1 MTVARLGLTA
11 ARRLRLIVLALH
23 PLRAPSPA
31 PPRLPPLDLL
41 AQDGLGACCLML
53 PPHLPCVCT
62 FRASAPCLYC
72 AGGQALAQPNRL
84 SVLGVA
90 VARPSV
96 RVSGNGGG
104 KRLAGGEG
112 ISARLKPRSTAVS
125 VRHAMP
131 RGPTRGIE
139 PRTLTAGAAEA
150 DHHREE
156 CAVPVPCRA
165 TPRSSRGKDGRA
177 GRPQKAAK
185 RQRGGRAATQPTRL
199 SA

>member
-62 FRASAPCLYC
+62 LRASAPCLYC

-112 ISARLKPRSTAVS
+112 VSARLKPCTHRSLSETRRCRA
-125 VRHAMP
+125 
-131 RGPTRGIE
+131 GPDTEGIE
-139 PRTLTAGAAEA
+139 PPRTTAAGCCRTNHYRVSRKKQAGSVPGRYTPWEAGA
-150 DHHREE
+150 
-156 CAVPVPCRA
+156 
-165 TPRSSRGKDGRA
+165 SYGRV
-177 GRPQKAAK
+177 GSPEK
-185 RQRGGRAATQPTRL
+185 
-199 SA
+199 

>member
-112 ISARLKPRSTAVS
+112 ISARLKPRSTGVS

-139 PRTLTAGAAEA
+139 PRTPTAGAAGA
-150 DHHREE
+150 DHHREK
-156 CAVPVPCRA
+156 
-165 TPRSSRGKDGRA
+165 SSRPRA
-177 GRPQKAAK
+177 RPLTGA
-185 RQRGGRAATQPTRL
+185 RSRRRRASETVTLCRWLPP
-199 SA
+199 